1 MNVIVKVIGAD
12 VVVISLVRKVSALLA
27 VNAWIMKVSGD
38 VIDVILG
45 VKLKNTVVYA
55 GLTPPSLPRMKKM
68 DGNIIMPYNI
78 DKVKGGFVVKDV
90 KGRKFS
96 NKPLTKL
103 GAQKQRIAIA
113 LSESRKTGKPA
124 SFFFA

>member
-1 MNVIVKVIGAD
+1 MIRVIGVE
-12 VVVISLVRKVSALLA
+12 VVAISSMRRVCVLLA
-27 VNAWIMKVSGD
+27 VLTGSIQVDGD
-38 VIDVILG
+38 VTDVILG
-45 VKLKNTVVYA
+45 ALLKNTVVYA